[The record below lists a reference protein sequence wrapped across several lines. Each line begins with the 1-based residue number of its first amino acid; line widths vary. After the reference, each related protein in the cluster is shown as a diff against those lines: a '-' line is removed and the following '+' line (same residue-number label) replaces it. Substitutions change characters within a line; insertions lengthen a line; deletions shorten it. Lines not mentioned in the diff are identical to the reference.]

1 MELEEEEKIVDSEGY
16 THKIVEVLGKGG
28 QGIVYRCLDKD
39 VAIKVVLRDGDFI
52 KDKKSLEQYEKS
64 VLNLSFKPIERH
76 FPMSIPLV
84 TLRGKQGYVM
94 KMAEGYKALKTFL
107 KKPSILEN
115 EEKDGIFKINNA
127 IQELCKDNH
136 HMALSLSYYSQT
148 QGLRSRLKIL
158 THFAKLLFR
167 LQSKG
172 LVYGDLNL
180 NNVFYK
186 DNSAFLIDADNVRY
200 ESEKALCV
208 IFTPNYAALEISQTS
223 KNSDTTNYNTM
234 LSDTFSFAII
244 AYELLNMVHPFDG
257 NKADGDVENFIEL
270 PWIEDSEDDSNI
282 SRGLLPY
289 FLTGDL
295 KNLLA
300 QCFEEGKKDPLKRP
314 TMPLFIESLEKAS
327 LQVLECENC
336 SMTYYDRECKDCPYC
351 DAKKPIRLV
360 ATSYYQNSEVFY
372 FASNFTNPIFLPITL
387 FKGIKVVESE
397 REFAEIADNILIFHH
412 DIQQEKTLIND
423 KRLDHY
429 RIEIDLEKELTISYN
444 DFLIK
449 VQKC

>member
-1 MELEEEEKIVDSEGY
+1 MELEEEIVDSEGNI
-16 THKIVEVLGKGG
+16 HKIVEVLGKGG

-52 KDKKSLEQYEKS
+52 KDKESLKQYEKS
-64 VLNLSFKPIERH
+64 VLNLSFKPIESH

-94 KMAEGYKALKTFL
+94 KMAEGYEPLKTFL

-115 EEKDGIFKINNA
+115 EEKDGIFRINDA

-158 THFAKLLFR
+158 THLAKLLFR

-186 DNSAFLIDADNVRY
+186 DNLAFLIDADNVRY

-208 IFTPNYAALEISQTS
+208 IFTPNYGALEISQTS

-257 NKADGDVENFIEL
+257 NSAGDAENFIEL
-270 PWIEDSEDDSNI
+270 PWI
-282 SRGLLPY
+282 
-289 FLTGDL
+289 
-295 KNLLA
+295 
-300 QCFEEGKKDPLKRP
+300 
-314 TMPLFIESLEKAS
+314 
-327 LQVLECENC
+327 
-336 SMTYYDRECKDCPYC
+336 
-351 DAKKPIRLV
+351 
-360 ATSYYQNSEVFY
+360 
-372 FASNFTNPIFLPITL
+372 
-387 FKGIKVVESE
+387 
-397 REFAEIADNILIFHH
+397 
-412 DIQQEKTLIND
+412 
-423 KRLDHY
+423 
-429 RIEIDLEKELTISYN
+429 
-444 DFLIK
+444 
-449 VQKC
+449 

>member
-1 MELEEEEKIVDSEGY
+1 MELEEEIVDSEGNI
-16 THKIVEVLGKGG
+16 HKTIEVLGKGG
-28 QGIVYRCLDKD
+28 HGIVYRCLDKD
-39 VAIKVVLRDGDFI
+39 VAIKAVLRDGDFI
-52 KDKKSLEQYEKS
+52 KDKESLKQYEKS
-64 VLNLSFKPIERH
+64 VLNLSFKPIESH

-84 TLRGKQGYVM
+84 TLKEKQGYVM
-94 KMAEGYKALKTFL
+94 KMAEGYEPLKTFL

-115 EEKDGIFKINNA
+115 EEKDRIFRINNA

-158 THFAKLLFR
+158 THLAKLLFR

-208 IFTPNYAALEISQTS
+208 IFTPNYGALEISQTS

-244 AYELLNMVHPFDG
+244 TYELLNMVHPFDG
-257 NKADGDVENFIEL
+257 NRADGDAENFIEL
-270 PWIEDSEDDSNI
+270 PWIEDSEDGSNR
-282 SRGLLPY
+282 SCGLLPF
-289 FLTGDL
+289 FLTRDL

-300 QCFEEGKKDPLKRP
+300 QCFEEGKKDPLKRH

-327 LQVLECENC
+327 LQVLECDNC
-336 SMTYYDRECKDCPYC
+336 SMTYYDREWKICPYC
-351 DAKKPIRLV
+351 DTEKPTRLV
-360 ATSYYQNSEVFY
+360 ATSYYQKSEVFY
-372 FASNFTNPIFLPITL
+372 FASNFTNPIFLPTTL
-387 FKGIKVVESE
+387 FKGIEVVKSE
-397 REFAEIADNILIFHH
+397 WEFAEIADNILIFHH
-412 DIQQEKTLIND
+412 DIQQEKILINN

>member
-1 MELEEEEKIVDSEGY
+1 MELEEIVDSERNI
-16 THKIVEVLGKGG
+16 HKTIEVLGKGG

-52 KDKKSLEQYEKS
+52 KDKESLKQYEKS
-64 VLNLSFKPIERH
+64 VLNLSFKPIESH

-84 TLRGKQGYVM
+84 TLREKQGYVM
-94 KMAEGYKALKTFL
+94 KMAEGYKPLKTFL

-115 EEKDGIFKINNA
+115 EEKDGIFRINNA

-148 QGLRSRLKIL
+148 QGLKSRLKIL
-158 THFAKLLFR
+158 THLAKLLFR

-200 ESEKALCV
+200 ESEKALCI
-208 IFTPNYAALEISQTS
+208 IFTPNYGALEISQTS
-223 KNSDTTNYNTM
+223 KNSGTTNCNTM

-257 NKADGDVENFIEL
+257 NMADGDIENFIEL
-270 PWIEDSEDDSNI
+270 PWIEDSEDNSN
-282 SRGLLPY
+282 SSCGLLPY
-289 FLTGDL
+289 FLTRDL
-295 KNLLA
+295 KKLLA
-300 QCFEEGKKDPLKRP
+300 RCFEEGKKDPLKRP

-327 LQVLECENC
+327 L
-336 SMTYYDRECKDCPYC
+336 
-351 DAKKPIRLV
+351 
-360 ATSYYQNSEVFY
+360 
-372 FASNFTNPIFLPITL
+372 
-387 FKGIKVVESE
+387 
-397 REFAEIADNILIFHH
+397 
-412 DIQQEKTLIND
+412 
-423 KRLDHY
+423 
-429 RIEIDLEKELTISYN
+429 
-444 DFLIK
+444 
-449 VQKC
+449 

>member
-1 MELEEEEKIVDSEGY
+1 MELEEEKIVDSERNI
-16 THKIVEVLGKGG
+16 HKIVEVLGRGG

-39 VAIKVVLRDGDFI
+39 VAIKVVLRDGAFI

-64 VLNLSFKPIERH
+64 VLNLSFKPIESH

-94 KMAEGYKALKTFL
+94 KMAEGYKPLKTFL

-115 EEKDGIFKINNA
+115 EEKDGIFRISDS
-127 IQELCKDNH
+127 IQKLCKDNH

-158 THFAKLLFR
+158 THLAKLLFR
-167 LQSKG
+167 LQSIG

-200 ESEKALCV
+200 ESEKAMCV
-208 IFTPNYAALEISQTS
+208 IFTPNYGALEISQNS
-223 KNSDTTNYNTM
+223 KNSDTTNCNTM

-257 NKADGDVENFIEL
+257 NRADGDVENFIEL
-270 PWIEDSEDDSNI
+270 PWIEDSEDGSNN
-282 SRGLLPY
+282 SCGLLPF
-289 FLTGDL
+289 FLTRDL
-295 KNLLA
+295 KILLA

-336 SMTYYDRECKDCPYC
+336 SMTYYDREWDICPYC

-372 FASNFTNPIFLPITL
+372 FAQNFTNPIFLPITL
-387 FKGIKVVESE
+387 FKGIGVVESE
-397 REFAEIADNILIFHH
+397 REFAKIADNILIFHH

-444 DFLIK
+444 GFLIK